1 MQSNLDRQGNSVSHA
16 DQNTPQ
22 LLASAIPEGGSL
34 GFKHRGNNLFA
45 VKKNGKVFIYNNS
58 CPHLHVA
65 LNWQDHQFLDSSNTM
80 IQCANHGAL
89 FVIENGKCVA
99 GPCRG
104 RKLTA
109 VDFDIIAGVV
119 CLREE

>member
-1 MQSNLDRQGNSVSHA
+1 MSHA

-22 LLASAIPEGGSL
+22 LLASDIPEGGSL
-34 GFKHRGNNLFA
+34 GFEHGAKDLFA
-45 VKKNGKVFIYNNS
+45 VKKNGKVFVYNNS
-58 CPHLHVA
+58 CPHLNVA
-65 LNWQDHQFLDSSNTM
+65 LNWEEHHFLDSSNTM

-99 GPCRG
+99 GPCSG

-109 VDFDIIAGVV
+109 VAFDIIDGAICV
-119 CLREE
+119 REQ